1 MPAAAPSVRPTL
13 LFVHGWAFDAAF
25 WAPLAAALADWPQA
39 VADAGYFGPAHTPA
53 PAGPVLAI
61 GHSLG
66 ALRLLGEPP
75 PACLGLVAIN
85 GFARFGAADDFP
97 EGVPA
102 RMLDRMLNRLAAQPD
117 TVLRDFRQ
125 RCGDAGAFGPPQ
137 LEPLARDLR
146 ILRDAD
152 QRAALAMLPVPLL
165 ALAGATDP
173 IATAPMTTAGFG
185 AAAELHWREAGG
197 HLLPLTDT
205 DWCAQRI
212 RAFLARVAPAA

>member
-1 MPAAAPSVRPTL
+1 MPAAAPVRPTL

-25 WAPLAAALADWPQA
+25 WGPLAGALADWPQA

-75 PACLGLVAIN
+75 PGCLGLVAIN

-102 RMLDRMLNRLAAQPD
+102 RMLDRMLNRLAA
-117 TVLRDFRQ
+117 
-125 RCGDAGAFGPPQ
+125 
-137 LEPLARDLR
+137 
-146 ILRDAD
+146 
-152 QRAALAMLPVPLL
+152 
-165 ALAGATDP
+165 
-173 IATAPMTTAGFG
+173 
-185 AAAELHWREAGG
+185 
-197 HLLPLTDT
+197 
-205 DWCAQRI
+205 
-212 RAFLARVAPAA
+212 

>member
-1 MPAAAPSVRPTL
+1 MPAAAAVRPTL

-39 VADAGYFGPAHTPA
+39 VVDAGYFGPARMPA

-66 ALRLLGEPP
+66 ALRLLAEPP

-117 TVLRDFRQ
+117 AVLRDFRQ
-125 RCGDAGAFGPPQ
+125 RCGDSAPS
-137 LEPLARDLR
+137 ARPNSKR
-146 ILRDAD
+146 
-152 QRAALAMLPVPLL
+152 
-165 ALAGATDP
+165 
-173 IATAPMTTAGFG
+173 
-185 AAAELHWREAGG
+185 
-197 HLLPLTDT
+197 
-205 DWCAQRI
+205 
-212 RAFLARVAPAA
+212 

>member
-1 MPAAAPSVRPTL
+1 MPAAAPVLPTL

-25 WAPLAAALADWPQA
+25 WGPLAAALADWPQA
-39 VADAGYFGPAHTPA
+39 VANAGYFGPPHTPA

-75 PACLGLVAIN
+75 PACVGLVAIN
-85 GFARFGAADDFP
+85 GFARFGAGADFP

-102 RMLDRMLNRLAAQPD
+102 RMLDRMLNRLATQPE

-125 RCGDAGAFGPPQ
+125 RCGDTSAIGVPQ
-137 LEPLARDLR
+137 VEPLARDLG

-152 QRAALAMLPVPLL
+152 QRAALATLPMPLL
-165 ALAGATDP
+165 ALAGTADP
-173 IATAPMTTAGFG
+173 IAPTAMTTVCFG
-185 AAAELHWREAGG
+185 AAAELHWRDGGG
-197 HLLPLTDT
+197 HLLPLTDP

>member
-75 PACLGLVAIN
+75 PADVYKRQPQTTVMSANCL
-85 GFARFGAADDFP
+85 
-97 EGVPA
+97 
-102 RMLDRMLNRLAAQPD
+102 
-117 TVLRDFRQ
+117 T
-125 RCGDAGAFGPPQ
+125 
-137 LEPLARDLR
+137 
-146 ILRDAD
+146 
-152 QRAALAMLPVPLL
+152 
-165 ALAGATDP
+165 
-173 IATAPMTTAGFG
+173 
-185 AAAELHWREAGG
+185 
-197 HLLPLTDT
+197 
-205 DWCAQRI
+205 I
-212 RAFLARVAPAA
+212 R